1 MIEIFRIIFEINF
14 FIFPIS
20 AGILTYKKINGKP
33 AGRFFR
39 ITVMSFIWVII
50 SWVGVL
56 VNETP
61 EHKQEFINNLEKT
74 LSEEQK

>member
-1 MIEIFRIIFEINF
+1 MLEIFRIIFEINF

-20 AGILTYKKINGKP
+20 AGILTYKKIKGKP

-39 ITVMSFIWVII
+39 ITVMSFIWLII
-50 SWVGVL
+50 SWIGVF

-61 EHKQEFINNLEKT
+61 EHKQEFIEKIERSMT
-74 LSEEQK
+74 E